1 MNTYDL
7 TQQEVAQIL
16 QNIPTHI
23 VDGFCTPVF
32 VFHYEN
38 AQRLIDDFVIRRD
51 AMPTLLPA
59 QFKFM
64 LAKSGL
70 DVAMNTLLEALQSVD
85 IDKYAMYTAY
95 LNGARFYEFDKT
107 YAMYDEIKV
116 KLIEINAGL
125 DFSIDQL
132 KIMWRAAAAF

>member
-16 QNIPTHI
+16 KNIPTHI

-38 AQRLIDDFVIRRD
+38 AQRLIDDFVNRRD

-70 DVAMNTLLEALQSVD
+70 DIAMNTLLEALQGVD

-107 YAMYDEIKV
+107 YLMYDEIKV
-116 KLIEINAGL
+116 KLTEINAAL
-125 DFSIDQL
+125 DFSIAEL
-132 KIMWRAAAAF
+132 KTMWRAAAAF